1 MTTARTSRRSL
12 ASAAAARISSC
23 TCALSA
29 FMGGRSSRI
38 VATAP
43 STSSVTKSAMRRS
56 LAKRRHGPDCPTMSE
71 LTEPSWPGSPTPL
84 GATWDG
90 EGTNFAL
97 WAPAAESVDLCLFE
111 DSATGSAST
120 GSAPVEHRVGLEEVT
135 YHVWHGYLPR
145 VGPG

>member
-56 LAKRRHGPDCPTMSE
+56 LAKRGHGPDWPTMSDIAE
-71 LTEPSWPGSPTPL
+71 RSWPGSPTPL

-97 WAPAAESVDLCLFE
+97 WAPAAETVDLCLFDD
-111 DSATGSAST
+111 DSA
-120 GSAPVEHRVGLEEVT
+120 EHRVELDEVT

-145 VGPG
+145 VGPRQRYGF